1 MHRDYYQMAV
11 LVSAD
16 NESSPEWPNKRKWFD
31 ARKWLETSQY
41 IKIDDFYV
49 LNERYIP
56 IDVLD
61 DFGITRRLQDSIK
74 ESINIEPA
82 LSSLNDIDAIVFFD
96 LMKDNLSYEY
106 LRTEFNN

>member
-61 DFGITRRLQDSIK
+61 DFGITR
-74 ESINIEPA
+74 
-82 LSSLNDIDAIVFFD
+82 
-96 LMKDNLSYEY
+96 
-106 LRTEFNN
+106 